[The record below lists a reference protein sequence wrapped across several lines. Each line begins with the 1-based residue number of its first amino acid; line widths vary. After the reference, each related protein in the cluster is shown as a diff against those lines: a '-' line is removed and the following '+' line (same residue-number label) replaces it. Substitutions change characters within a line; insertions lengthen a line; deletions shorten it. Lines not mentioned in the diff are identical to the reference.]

1 MEISPVLGPSGEPLF
16 TAGGRAA
23 WRTEQHRGWVGSFEW
38 TKRRRKFVPTLVVW
52 PANSILRA
60 EGSGSTGMWA
70 ITLPAM
76 TDLVGFDKEGRATGG
91 PSKDLL
97 REAWEALA
105 IFGKAGDRQ
114 AWHSLIDAVVFF
126 APQLVMTP
134 AAPATVKRALAE
146 EAMWDVE
153 AIQKTTGKTISEASI

>member
-16 TAGGRAA
+16 TEKPVAELPGVPSSTAA
-23 WRTEQHRGWVGSFEW
+23 WVGSFEW
-38 TKRRRKFVPTLVVW
+38 TKRRRKFVPTLVIW

-76 TDLVGFDKEGRATGG
+76 TDLVGFDKGGRATGG

-105 IFGKAGDRQ
+105 IFGKPG
-114 AWHSLIDAVVFF
+114 
-126 APQLVMTP
+126 
-134 AAPATVKRALAE
+134 TVRPGTA
-146 EAMWDVE
+146 
-153 AIQKTTGKTISEASI
+153 